1 MDSANPGESTPP
13 TASVAPAR
21 PHTGAFRSL
30 HNSGFRWL
38 WASGLMIG
46 FGNWMQRLT
55 IGWLVLDQTGSVFL
69 TAASFAI
76 RSAPNIVFG
85 PIGGA
90 IADRYSRRNIVIA
103 AAVVKVGI
111 AVCLW
116 LLALPDGV
124 VIWAVMALVGLAGV
138 TAAFELPATQ
148 ALAVDVVGRR
158 DAANGIAMLSVATRA
173 VGAAGAVTGGL
184 LIETLG
190 PGVVFFLG
198 GVAFAVGGLA
208 MSRVRIERPLSVV
221 RRSGSFVASTFGGIK
236 ALLGIPIVATL
247 LFFAVFV
254 EVFGFT
260 YQSVMP
266 SVADD
271 VLGVGAVGLGVL
283 TAMAAVGGLAGSI
296 LITAMSEYRHKGF
309 LALGIIFVYGIGL
322 LLLGNSGV
330 FPLSLLI
337 VTAVG
342 MMASSF
348 DALQWTMLQAN
359 VPDDMRGRA
368 MGGWIFAIG
377 FGWVGSLELGLIAE
391 IYSVSWAL
399 SVNGI
404 VLLVLG
410 AAAVTFSGRLRRA

>member
-1 MDSANPGESTPP
+1 
-13 TASVAPAR
+13 
-21 PHTGAFRSL
+21 
-30 HNSGFRWL
+30 
-38 WASGLMIG
+38 MIG